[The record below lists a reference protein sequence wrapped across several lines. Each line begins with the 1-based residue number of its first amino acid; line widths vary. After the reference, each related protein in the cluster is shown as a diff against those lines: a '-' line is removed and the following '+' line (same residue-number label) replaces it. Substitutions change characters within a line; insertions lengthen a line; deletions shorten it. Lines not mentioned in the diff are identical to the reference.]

1 VKVVIFGASGMVGSG
16 VLLECLDDA
25 RVSDVLVIGRS
36 ATGITHPKLE
46 EVLHRDFFDYGAI
59 QARLSGWDAC
69 FFCLGVS
76 SNGMKEDDY
85 RRLTFDLTMA
95 AARALLAGSPMLTFC
110 FVSGAGT
117 DSTEKGRVMWARV
130 KGKTENALLAM
141 PFKAAYMARPGFI
154 QPLRGVR
161 SKTPLYQFFIVLARP
176 LFPLLRRLFPRQV
189 TTTVEI
195 GRAMIEVVAKGYAKR
210 ILDPE
215 DINRLAGSE

>member
-1 VKVVIFGASGMVGSG
+1 MKVVLFGASGMVGSG
-16 VLLECLDDA
+16 TLLECLDDA
-25 RVSDVLVIGRS
+25 RVSSVLVIGRS
-36 ATGITHPKLE
+36 ATGVTHPKLQE
-46 EVLHRDFFDYGAI
+46 LLHRDFFDYSLI
-59 QARLSGWDAC
+59 QPRLSGWDAC

-76 SNGMKEDDY
+76 SNGMNEDEY

-95 AARALLAGSPMLTFC
+95 AARALLAGSPGLSFC

-117 DSTEKGRVMWARV
+117 DSSEQGRLMWARI

-141 PFKAAYMARPGFI
+141 PFKAAWMFRPGFI

-161 SKTPLYQFFIVLARP
+161 SKTPLYQLFILLAAP

-189 TTTVEI
+189 TTTVEL
-195 GRAMIEVVAKGYAKR
+195 GRAMIEVVDKGYEKR

-215 DINRLAGSE
+215 DINRLARPG